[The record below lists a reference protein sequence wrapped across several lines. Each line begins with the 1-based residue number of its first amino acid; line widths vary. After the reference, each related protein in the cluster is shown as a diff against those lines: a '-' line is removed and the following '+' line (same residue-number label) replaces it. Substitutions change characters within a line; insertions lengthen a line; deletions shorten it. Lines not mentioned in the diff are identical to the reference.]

1 MTSRI
6 RCGVTVLL
14 SVTTAL
20 LGAQAPN
27 SSNGDV
33 LPSDDDIRQ
42 ILRQRVEAQGKG
54 VGIVVGVV
62 DASGA
67 RVVFYGQVGEG
78 DQRPLDG
85 DTAFEIGSMT
95 KVFTALVLAD
105 MVRRGEVALENPIAK
120 YLPGGARIP
129 ERNGQPITLLE
140 VATHTS
146 GLPLMPDGLSSL
158 NELVTLKYSDAQLY
172 TFLAQY
178 ELPHQNGPK
187 WGYSNI
193 GYSLLGK
200 ALAARAGVGYETL
213 LRTRLIVPLELH
225 NTGVM
230 ALGLKARLAVG
241 HDASLQPTP
250 PLSTVPMLHV
260 MAPAGAVLSTA
271 NDLLR
276 LLRVAMGYERSPLA
290 PAMAAMLSTRRP
302 SPGGEQALG
311 WMVEGKGDDQLVVHD
326 GGTFGFASS
335 MVWDPKKRAG
345 VVVLSNHVA
354 AVGDV
359 ARHLLRP
366 SHPLAKPAATKRIEI
381 ALDSA
386 VLDSY
391 AGRYISGA
399 DAFII
404 TREGTFLTILL
415 PADWGL
421 PKLRIRPESRRDFF
435 AAELPLR
442 VTFQVNDD
450 GQVSGLLIPS
460 PAGSEGDTRGTSG

>member
-1 MTSRI
+1 
-6 RCGVTVLL
+6 
-14 SVTTAL
+14 
-20 LGAQAPN
+20 
-27 SSNGDV
+27 
-33 LPSDDDIRQ
+33 
-42 ILRQRVEAQGKG
+42 
-54 VGIVVGVV
+54 
-62 DASGA
+62 
-67 RVVFYGQVGEG
+67 
-78 DQRPLDG
+78 
-85 DTAFEIGSMT
+85 MT

-120 YLPGGARIP
+120 YLPGGTRIP
-129 ERNGQPITLLE
+129 ERNGQPITLLD

-158 NELVTLKYSDAQLY
+158 NELLTLKYSDAQLY
-172 TFLAQY
+172 KFLAQY
-178 ELPHQNGPK
+178 ELPRQNGPK
-187 WGYSNI
+187 WDYSNI

-230 ALGLKARLAVG
+230 ALGLRAKLAVG

-250 PLSTVPMLHV
+250 PLSTVPMLLV

-302 SPGGEQALG
+302 SPVGEQALG
-311 WMVEGKGDDQLVVHD
+311 WMVEGKGDDQLVFHD

-335 MVWDPKKRAG
+335 MVWDPKRRAG
-345 VVVLSNHVA
+345 VVVLSNHLA
-354 AVGDV
+354 PVGDV

-391 AGRYISGA
+391 AGRYISRA
-399 DAFII
+399 EAFII
-404 TREGTFLTILL
+404 TREDAFLTILL

-421 PKLRIRPESRRDFF
+421 PKMRLRPESRRDFF

-442 VTFQVNDD
+442 VTFQTNDD
-450 GQVSGLLIPS
+450 GQVSGLLIHPPRGQKVIS
-460 PAGSEGDTRGTSG
+460 AGRADK